1 MCHKG
6 EHMKEYQLQRD
17 IICIDL
23 KSFYASV
30 ECVLL
35 DVDPFKTPLVVADA
49 SRGGGSVV
57 LAVSPYLKSLG
68 IPSRCRL
75 RDIPNDLHVITRKPQ
90 MKTYMTFAKN
100 IIAVYLKYVSEEDI
114 HIYSIDEV
122 FLDLTEYLGFYQK
135 DVRTLAKT
143 IIDDVMHTTGIHATC
158 GIGKNMLMAK
168 LALDLEAKKSPD
180 FIAQWTYESIPNHL
194 WTVDRL
200 SHMWG
205 IGSRMERNLHRLGI
219 KNVYDLA
226 HVNPA
231 ILKHHFGIIGEEL
244 YYHANGIDMS
254 MIQDKKHVMST
265 RKSYGQSQVL
275 FRDYTAPDIYIIL
288 RETVD
293 EVARR
298 LRLAKRV
305 AYTITLGIGFSQDI
319 GGGFGRQKTLDQPT
333 MNASVIYHACMDIF
347 HTFYDGEP
355 IRRVH
360 VSVSQLKTVT
370 FTQMSLFDDQAHL
383 DAENQLYETVDQLKY
398 SFGKNVINR
407 GSSELS
413 ASTIKARNRMVG
425 GHHE

>member
-1 MCHKG
+1 
-6 EHMKEYQLQRD
+6 MKAYQLQKD

-75 RDIPNDLHVITRKPQ
+75 RDIPNHLNVIIRKPQ
-90 MKTYMTFAKN
+90 MKTYMTFARN
-100 IIAVYLKYVSEEDI
+100 IIAIYLKYVSEEDI

-122 FLDLTEYLGFYQK
+122 FIDLTEYLSFYKK
-135 DVRTLAKT
+135 DVYTLAKT
-143 IIDDVMHTTGIHATC
+143 IIDDVMYTTGIHATC

-168 LALDLEAKKSPD
+168 LALDLDAKKAPE
-180 FIAQWTYESIPNHL
+180 FIAEWNYDSIP
-194 WTVDRL
+194 DRL
-200 SHMWG
+200 WKVQRLSDMWG
-205 IGSRMERNLHRLGI
+205 IGGRMEKNLHRLGI
-219 KNVYDLA
+219 KNIYDLA
-226 HVNPA
+226 HANPNV
-231 ILKHHFGIIGEEL
+231 LKHHFGVIGEEL

-254 MIQDKKHVMST
+254 LIQDKNVISR

-275 FRDYTAPDIYIIL
+275 FKDYTAPDVYIVL

-298 LRLAKRV
+298 LRLAKR
-305 AYTITLGIGFSQDI
+305 AAHTITLGIGFSQDI
-319 GGGFGRQKTLDQPT
+319 GGGFGRQQTLEQPT
-333 MNASVIYHACMDIF
+333 MNASIIYQTCMDIF

-355 IRRVH
+355 IRRIH
-360 VSVSQLKTVT
+360 VSVSQLKEVT
-370 FTQMSLFDDQAHL
+370 FTQLSLFDDQTLL
-383 DAENQLYETVDQLKY
+383 DQENQLYQTVDNIKY
-398 SFGKNVINR
+398 TYGKNAINR

-413 ASTIKARNRMVG
+413 ASTIKARNKMIG